1 MPMNFAHKP
10 FGTFFR
16 APLCVPLFVALDRK
30 WPVSHSLSWFFRCVS
45 VEKMSV
51 YLGGGGGGGS
61 NMEQTGMLVGNFE
74 FNPVKETHLGVP

>member
-1 MPMNFAHKP
+1 MPMSFAHKR

-30 WPVSHSLSWFFRCVS
+30 RPISHSLSWFFRCVS

-51 YLGGGGGGGS
+51 YPGGVQIWNRQGCS
-61 NMEQTGMLVGNFE
+61 SEILNLT
-74 FNPVKETHLGVP
+74 P